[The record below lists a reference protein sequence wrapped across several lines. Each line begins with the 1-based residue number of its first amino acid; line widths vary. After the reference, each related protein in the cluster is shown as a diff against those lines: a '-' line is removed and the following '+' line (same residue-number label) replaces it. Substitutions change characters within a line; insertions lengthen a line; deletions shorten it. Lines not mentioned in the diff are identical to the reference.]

1 MIKLY
6 NKRKIAKEEMHM
18 KICVISGSPKGENSI
33 TFQTVLFLEK
43 KFPECTFETIHVG
56 QRIRGLE
63 KDMSDALETIEN
75 ADLLLF
81 CYPVYT
87 FIVPAQLH
95 RFIELLK
102 ESDVNLTDKMV
113 AQICTSKHFY
123 DVTAQRFIQENCDD
137 MGMRYLGGL
146 SADMDD
152 LLKEKGQQEAVTF
165 WELVLWRAT
174 QHIALPRRAWETKP
188 LPEYERQWEHEEKKA
203 EKNTDKQIVIVA
215 NYNQED
221 SSIQHMIEDFQAV
234 APYQT
239 KLINVAEYPFSGGC
253 LGCFH
258 CAVSGKCIYKDN
270 FDTFLRNEIQTADA
284 IVYAFSIKDHS
295 MGARMKMYDDRQ
307 FCNGHRTVTMGM
319 PIGYLVYG
327 DLSKEENLATIME
340 ARADVGGN
348 FLAGVAT
355 DAIGIEEL
363 AQTLHYALE
372 KKVVLPQTFWGIGG
386 MKIFRDLIWLMRGM
400 MKADHK
406 FYKKHGIYD
415 FPQKQWPTALAMM
428 LVGTILSNKKLV
440 SKMGNKMTE
449 GMLMPYKKVLDKM

>member
-1 MIKLY
+1 
-6 NKRKIAKEEMHM
+6 M

-56 QRIRGLE
+56 QRIRSME
-63 KDMSDALETIEN
+63 QDMSLALEAIER

-102 ESDVNLTDKMV
+102 ESGVDLTDKMV
-113 AQICTSKHFY
+113 AQLCTSKHFY

-165 WELVLWRAT
+165 WELVMWRAASR
-174 QHIALPRRAWETKP
+174 ISIPRRAWEAKP
-188 LPEYERQWEHEEKKA
+188 LPEYERQLEEVEKKS
-203 EKNTDKQIVIVA
+203 DKQIVIVA
-215 NYNQED
+215 NYTKEEA
-221 SSIQHMIEDFQAV
+221 SISRMIEDFQAI
-234 APYQT
+234 APYPT
-239 KLINVAEYPFSGGC
+239 KLINVADYPFLGGC

-258 CAVSGKCIYKDN
+258 CAVSGKCIYKDD

-284 IVYAFSIKDHS
+284 IVYAFSVKDHS

-327 DLSKEENLATIME
+327 DLSKEENLTNIME

-348 FLAGVAT
+348 FLAGIAT
-355 DAIGIEEL
+355 DAISIEEL
-363 AQTLHYALE
+363 AQTLDYALE
-372 KKVVLPQTFWGIGG
+372 HKVVLPQTFWGIGG

-415 FPQKQWPTALAMM
+415 FPQKKWPTACAMM
-428 LVGTILSNKKLV
+428 LVGAILSNKKLV
-440 SKMGNKMTE
+440 AKMGNKMTE